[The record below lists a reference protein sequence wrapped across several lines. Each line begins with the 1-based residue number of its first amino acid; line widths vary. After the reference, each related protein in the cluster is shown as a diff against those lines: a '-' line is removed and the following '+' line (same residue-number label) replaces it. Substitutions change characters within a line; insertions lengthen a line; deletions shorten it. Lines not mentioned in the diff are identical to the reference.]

1 MPRTFMILEWIAVM
15 LTSLVMG
22 VLWGTWFA
30 LSRTIDR
37 ASPEVFL
44 GIGRMSIN
52 NLAVPMRILMP
63 ATILS
68 ITILLF
74 ITIRKKFTHTWL
86 VGLALLCM
94 IGVIISTLAI
104 AVPIDNHI
112 KTWTVQTLPADWMA
126 QRDRWA
132 AAHVLRTFLSVGAV
146 AALAAYVIAQRPSR
160 PSTPVAK

>member
-1 MPRTFMILEWIAVM
+1 MRKIMALEWITIM

-44 GIGRMSIN
+44 GIGKMTIH
-52 NLAVPMRILMP
+52 NLALSMPILMP
-63 ATILS
+63 LTILS
-68 ITILLF
+68 IIVLLF
-74 ITIRKKFTHTWL
+74 VAVKRKFAYWWL
-86 VGLALLCM
+86 VALALVCM

-112 KTWTVQTLPADWMA
+112 KVWTVQTLPADWMR
-126 QRDRWA
+126 QRDNWQI
-132 AAHVLRTFLSVGAV
+132 AHTIRTFLSIGAV
-146 AALAAYVIAQRPSR
+146 ATLAAYTIGRKSQDRI
-160 PSTPVAK
+160 K